1 MCYNLAMNQ
10 PTPYHHLEK
19 LANQLEQAS
28 LTVRQLLEAVEL
40 PTHESWEALEQ
51 QADADIAAGRVQ
63 TFQTADDLIHALE
76 A

>member
-1 MCYNLAMNQ
+1 MNH
-10 PTPYHHLEK
+10 PMPYHHLAK
-19 LANQLEQAS
+19 LADQLEQAS

-40 PTHESWEALEQ
+40 HTHENWEALER

-63 TFQTADDLIHALE
+63 TFQTADELFRALE

>member
-1 MCYNLAMNQ
+1 MNH
-10 PTPYHHLEK
+10 PMPYYHLEK

-40 PTHESWEALEQ
+40 PAHESWEALER

-63 TFQTADDLIHALE
+63 TFQTADELFRALE

>member
-1 MCYNLAMNQ
+1 MNH
-10 PTPYHHLEK
+10 PISYHHLEK